1 MALVSHYV
9 MAYLAGTKK
18 RNSSTISP
26 EPIMKHLALIPMLA
40 VLVLCGVA
48 HAHKVNVFAYVD
60 ADVIRVECSFS
71 KSQKVV
77 NGKLVITDRE
87 TGSLVHEGV
96 TDAQGYYAFRP
107 ADVFMQ
113 TGHGLTIVLQAGEGH
128 QDTWEVTPQ
137 ELQALAP
144 QGSSSVSS
152 TGPVSDRTSDS
163 PASATP
169 PPAANIPEKHASP
182 AVAHTLS
189 QEALEALIGRVMDAK
204 LAPIKQSLIR
214 QEASEP
220 RLQDILGG
228 IGWILGLVGLA
239 TFLRYRKSGPR

>member
-1 MALVSHYV
+1 
-9 MAYLAGTKK
+9 
-18 RNSSTISP
+18 
-26 EPIMKHLALIPMLA
+26 MKHLALILLLA
-40 VLVLCGVA
+40 VLLVCGVA

-71 KSQKVV
+71 KSQRVV

-87 TGSLVHEGV
+87 TDSLVHEGV

-107 ADVFMQ
+107 ADVFLQ

-144 QGSSSVSS
+144 AGSSSSSS
-152 TGPVSDRTSDS
+152 TAPAPLLASGPSTMLSPPTTTS
-163 PASATP
+163 
-169 PPAANIPEKHASP
+169 IPEKTASP
-182 AVAHTLS
+182 AVAHTMS
-189 QEALEALIGRVMDAK
+189 HEELEALIGRVLDAK

-239 TFLRYRKSGPR
+239 TFIKCRKPSSR